1 MHRSI
6 ANPRSVGTMARM
18 KRHRRTRRP
27 LPPLSPAPTDEMTGE
42 RELDLADRRDAPP
55 EGHVNVGPDDR
66 SPPHV
71 DEVEGAERVPDV
83 DSWVIERVASH
94 TDTP

>member
-6 ANPRSVGTMARM
+6 ANPRTVGTMPRM
-18 KRHRRTRRP
+18 KRHRRSRRPP
-27 LPPLSPAPTDEMTGE
+27 LPPSPAPTDEVTGE
-42 RELDLADRRDAPP
+42 RELDLADRRDVPP
-55 EGHVNVGPDDR
+55 EGHANVGPDDR